1 MATAAL
7 SKINP
12 CVDYMDSVV
21 ETIVVF
27 VVVAIL
33 VAVADEPYSI
43 LRDTPTEKKPPD
55 ITPRIVIF
63 HPPRI
68 SIPSRISFTAQYSTA
83 RFDCAVL
90 CRAAFPLLIAIPLPR

>member
-43 LRDTPTEKKPPD
+43 LRDTPTEKNHQISHPESSYS
-55 ITPRIVIF
+55 ILHAYRF
-63 HPPRI
+63 HPEFR
-68 SIPSRISFTAQYSTA
+68 SRLNIRLRGSTVLC
-83 RFDCAVL
+83 CAVL
-90 CRAAFPLLIAIPLPR
+90 PSPS